1 MDYTIYPEPNPAVS
15 ACLLGPQMRAIME
28 ERANMALLL
37 YQAQVA
43 KRTGRLARSARAH
56 VEIGGKDHDRWIGE
70 LIIGGGIDYGA
81 SHEFGVN
88 AEVEGPVQ
96 EGHDEVVTGGHHAA
110 HDLNQVLAELGN
122 Y

>member
-1 MDYTIYPEPNPAVS
+1 MAEFLDVDIPEPNPAITALLVS
-15 ACLLGPQMRAIME
+15 ARMRAIME
-28 ERANMALLL
+28 ERANTAQML

-56 VEIGGKDHDRWIGE
+56 TEIGGKRNDRWIGE

-81 SHEFGVN
+81 AHEFG
-88 AEVEGPVQ
+88 A
-96 EGHDEVVTGGHHAA
+96 DVVDFAGETHQDANPAH
-110 HDLNQVLAELGN
+110 HDLNQVLQMLEA